1 MNRFTVILG
10 MFAAFLLGCVGSWTL
25 PVILADWNASKQLT
39 LVEREINL
47 AYQMDDTR
55 KQCADLVEWWNGES
69 ISTQPDFE
77 PDPRGISEAEQT
89 DLITDC
95 MSLKLFWENGVVTQ
109 SNRQLHLQPF
119 KVRVNP

>member
-55 KQCADLVEWWNGES
+55 K
-69 ISTQPDFE
+69 
-77 PDPRGISEAEQT
+77 
-89 DLITDC
+89 
-95 MSLKLFWENGVVTQ
+95 
-109 SNRQLHLQPF
+109 
-119 KVRVNP
+119 